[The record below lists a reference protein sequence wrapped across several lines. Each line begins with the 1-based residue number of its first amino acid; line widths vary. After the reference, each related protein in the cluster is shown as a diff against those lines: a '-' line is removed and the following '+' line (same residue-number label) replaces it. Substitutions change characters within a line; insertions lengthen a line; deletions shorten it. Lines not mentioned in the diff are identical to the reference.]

1 MAQHS
6 SLLTSFLERREDTA
20 LLRILPFA
28 LFMAF
33 IAFNSVVEWL
43 APATWQGTLSLWL
56 YPVRLVCV
64 VAALLYAWPA
74 YSELKSRPR
83 AQTGDVIVAVVVG
96 IVVYLAWVRMDWSW
110 ATQGEMTGY
119 NPWQVGAGWG
129 IALAIV
135 RLFGA
140 AIVVPIME
148 ELFWRSWLIR
158 YLISPAFTAVRLGSF
173 TVMSCA
179 VTVVFFGLEHQL
191 WLAGMMAGL
200 AYNLVLYKTRRLW
213 ACILSHAVTN
223 LILGIHVLVTGE
235 WQWW

>member
-1 MAQHS
+1 MS
-6 SLLTSFLERREDTA
+6 SLLTSFIERRQDAA

-33 IAFNSVVEWL
+33 IVLNGVVAWL
-43 APATWQGTLSLWL
+43 APVPWQATLLLWL
-56 YPVRLVCV
+56 YPVRIACV
-64 VAALLYAWPA
+64 VAVLLYAWPA
-74 YSELKSRPR
+74 YSELQSQPR
-83 AQTGDVIVAVVVG
+83 AQTGDIILAIVVG
-96 IVVYLAWVRMDWSW
+96 IVVYLAWVRMDWDW
-110 ATQGEMTGY
+110 ATQGEATGY
-119 NPWQVGAGWG
+119 NPWHVGAGWG

-140 AIVVPIME
+140 AVVVPIME

-158 YLISPAFTAVRLGSF
+158 YLIAPAFTTVRLGSF
-173 TVMSCA
+173 TVMSCT

-213 ACILSHAVTN
+213 PCILSHAVTN